1 MGLRRQTAKSRTRP
15 NRRGPKL
22 AQLPSHVDGE
32 VVFAYSYTD
41 SVVADVLGA
50 LGAITGTT
58 TKTCSIGLGSSP
70 DTESLTIGVNHGGL
84 EYTYTGCVPTRFSL
98 EFDAESDAQATLG
111 VSGQAVAKEATPTT
125 LTLPAASTMLMA
137 SDYGTLTLNSDT
149 FDFRTVSVNVDYPT
163 AVKGVSY
170 ANAATVRRV
179 VVTGMGVVCPLGN
192 SVDALWDALQTGRS
206 GVGPLTIVPPDSFP
220 VSFAAQAREF
230 AGKIGDFGPLAPD
243 RKKAIRKG
251 LKERRSC
258 LKRASQPWPTWW
270 RRWPPIVRIAP
281 LSESA
286 KPWKR
291 SLKTVESSTIL
302 RSSMPVCGCPAK

>member
-1 MGLRRQTAKSRTRP
+1 MATPIPADGGILIGAETTYGTEASSKSVMIGTSSSMGLRRQTAKSRTRP

-22 AQLPSHVDGE
+22 AQLASHVDGE

-70 DTESLTIGVNHGGL
+70 DADSLTIGVNHGGL

-179 VVTGMGVVCPLGN
+179 VVTGGPMITGSVTVDLDDDDTANMNTVALLDTYISSGGIGSVTLLDSGHGVTFASCQMVGDPP
-192 SVDALWDALQTGRS
+192 SWDGS
-206 GVGPLTIVPPDSFP
+206 ENSFP
-220 VSFAAQAREF
+220 INFEAESVLLTT
-230 AGKIGDFGPLAPD
+230 D
-243 RKKAIRKG
+243 
-251 LKERRSC
+251 
-258 LKRASQPWPTWW
+258 AS
-270 RRWPPIVRIAP
+270 
-281 LSESA
+281 
-286 KPWKR
+286 
-291 SLKTVESSTIL
+291 
-302 RSSMPVCGCPAK
+302 